1 MRGNKKVLDQLNKA
15 LAGELNAIVQYMAQ
29 SEMLENWGYSRLAG
43 LTKARAIEE
52 MRHAEGLIER
62 IIFLD
67 SIPVV
72 NIALTPELG
81 KDPKSQLEAN
91 LADEVQAIKDY
102 NQAVKVCREAGD
114 DASRAMFEK
123 MIEDEERHTDF
134 LEGQLHAIKEL
145 GYEIYLS
152 QQMTGGA

>member
-1 MRGNKKVLDQLNKA
+1 
-15 LAGELNAIVQYMAQ
+15 
-29 SEMLENWGYSRLAG
+29 
-43 LTKARAIEE
+43 
-52 MRHAEGLIER
+52 
-62 IIFLD
+62 
-67 SIPVV
+67 
-72 NIALTPELG
+72 
-81 KDPKSQLEAN
+81 
-91 LADEVQAIKDY
+91 
-102 NQAVKVCREAGD
+102 VKVCREAGD